1 MLRLTSLAFMSL
13 SASIAAL
20 AAEQVPVPEIG
31 PDQLSFSI
39 TNMDPSVDPGA
50 DFYRYAAGGW
60 LDRVER
66 PADRVSIDTFDFM
79 GRRLTAQM
87 QNLMADAGEK
97 SATAEN
103 GSPLQQV
110 GAFYNSYMDTAALDA
125 KGITPIETELAR
137 IDAIGGMDD
146 LASYL
151 GRYIT
156 VAGEVALV
164 GLVPSTDQADTTKMA
179 LFLVEGSL
187 IFNQENLYDAPP
199 GSEFDLA
206 LRANLK
212 QVLETAGYDADRA
225 KAVVDMIADLERE
238 LHSASLTPVEA
249 MDPANSYQPKS
260 LNELQAEILSLDF
273 GKMLAAVDVP
283 PPETIVLTQPRYL
296 AALEKTL
303 KDRPIGDIKD
313 YLKVKVINH
322 FKRYLG
328 TRFDE
333 TAREWNKIVY
343 GIDRLPPRSELV
355 QSALQSNLGHP
366 VSRLYVERHFTED
379 TKAKA
384 RDMVER
390 VHQTFQNRMQTA
402 DWLAPETKK
411 AALGKLEKLS
421 YKIGYPETWID
432 YSSVDIRADD
442 LVGNIMRLTAF
453 DAGRSYAKLGKP
465 AVSEDFSD
473 SRTTLPVI
481 INAGYSMSKNGFEVP
496 AAILQPAAFEADK
509 DAATYFCRIGAVLGH
524 EMTHGFDSR
533 GRLYDANGNLK
544 DWWKPEDAAAFEKE
558 AQKLI
563 EQASAY
569 EVLPGLKLN
578 GALSVGEN
586 MADVGGINFAYEALQ
601 DYLAE
606 HPEENVSID
615 GLTPAQRCFISWA
628 QFWAMKVTD
637 QAIRSVFMSNAHP
650 PGFYRATAALKHVDA
665 FYEAFDIR
673 EGDKEW
679 LPPERRVR
687 AW

>member
-1 MLRLTSLAFMSL
+1 MLRLTSLAFLSL
-13 SASIAAL
+13 SASVVAL
-20 AAEQVPVPEIG
+20 AADQVPVPEIG

-39 TNMDPSVDPGA
+39 TNMDPSVDPGT

-87 QNLMADAGEK
+87 QNLMADAGDK
-97 SATAEN
+97 AATAEQ

-110 GAFYNSYMDTAALDA
+110 GAFYKAYMDTATLDA
-125 KGITPIETELAR
+125 EGITPIKPELSR
-137 IDAIGGMDD
+137 IDALVSMDD
-146 LASYL
+146 LATYL

-164 GLVPSTDQADTTKMA
+164 GFVPSTDQADTTKMA

-199 GSEFDLA
+199 GSELDLA
-206 LRANLK
+206 LRANLR
-212 QVLETAGYDADRA
+212 QVLETAGYDAA
-225 KAVVDMIADLERE
+225 GAAAVVDMIADLERE
-238 LHSASLTPVEA
+238 LHSATLTPVEA
-249 MDPANSYQPKS
+249 MNPANSYQPKS
-260 LNELQAEILSLDF
+260 FKELQAQIPTLDLS
-273 GKMLAAVDVP
+273 KMLTAVDVAP
-283 PPETIVLTQPRYL
+283 PDTIVLTQPRYL
-296 AALEKTL
+296 AALEKML
-303 KDRPIGDIKD
+303 KDRPLEDIRD

-322 FKRYLG
+322 FKPYLG
-328 TRFDE
+328 TRFDAA
-333 TAREWNKIVY
+333 AREWNKIVY
-343 GIDRLPPRSELV
+343 GIDRLPPRAELV

-366 VSRLYVERHFTED
+366 VSRLYVERHFTEE
-379 TKAKA
+379 TKVKA

-390 VHQTFQNRMQTA
+390 VHQTFQNRMQTRN
-402 DWLAPETKK
+402 WLAPETKT
-411 AALGKLEKLS
+411 AALDKLEKLS
-421 YKIGYPETWID
+421 YKIGYPESWID
-432 YSSVDIRADD
+432 YASVDIRADD

-533 GRLYDANGNLK
+533 GRLYDAKGNLN
-544 DWWKPEDAAAFEKE
+544 DWWKPEDAVAFEKE

-563 EQASAY
+563 EQASSY

-601 DYLAE
+601 NYLAE

>member
-1 MLRLTSLAFMSL
+1 MLRLTSLALLSL
-13 SASIAAL
+13 SASIAAS
-20 AAEQVPVPEIG
+20 AADQVPVPDIG

-39 TNMDPSVDPGA
+39 TNMDPSVDPGT

-87 QNLMADAGEK
+87 QNLMAEAGEK
-97 SATAEN
+97 SATAEK

-110 GAFYNSYMDTAALDA
+110 GAFYNAYMDTPALDA
-125 KGITPIETELAR
+125 KGITPIEPELAR
-137 IDAIGGMDD
+137 IDAIASMDD
-146 LASYL
+146 LATYL

-156 VAGEVALV
+156 VVGEVALI
-164 GLVPSTDQADTTKMA
+164 GLVPSTDQADTTKMT

-199 GSEFDLA
+199 GSELDLA
-206 LRANLK
+206 LRGNLR
-212 QVLETAGYDADRA
+212 QVLETAGYDAERA
-225 KAVVDMIADLERE
+225 AAVVDMIADLERE
-238 LHSASLTPVEA
+238 LHSATLTPVEA
-249 MDPANSYQPKS
+249 MNPANSYQPKS
-260 LNELQAEILSLDF
+260 FADLQAEIPTLDLR
-273 GKMLAAVDVP
+273 KMLAAVDVAP
-283 PPETIVLTQPRYL
+283 PDRIVLTQPRYL
-296 AALEKTL
+296 AALEKML

-313 YLKVKVINH
+313 YLKVRVINH
-322 FKRYLG
+322 FKPYLG
-328 TRFDE
+328 TRFDA
-333 TAREWNKIVY
+333 TSKAWNRIVY
-343 GIDRLPPRSELV
+343 GIDRLPPRAELV

-390 VHQTFQNRMQTA
+390 VHQTFQNRMQTR

-411 AALGKLEKLS
+411 AALKKLEKLS

-432 YSSVDIRADD
+432 YGSVEIRADD

-453 DAGRSYAKLGKP
+453 DAGRTYAKLGKP

-533 GRLYDANGNLK
+533 GRLYDAKGNLN

-558 AQKLI
+558 AQKLV

-615 GLTPAQRCFISWA
+615 GLTPAQRCFISWT

-637 QAIRSVFMSNAHP
+637 QAIRTVFMSNAHP
-650 PGFYRATAALKHVDA
+650 PGFYRATAALNHVDA
-665 FYEAFDIR
+665 FYEAFDIS

>member
-1 MLRLTSLAFMSL
+1 MLRLTSLALLSL
-13 SASIAAL
+13 SASVAAS
-20 AAEQVPVPEIG
+20 AADQVPVPDIE

-39 TNMDPSVDPGA
+39 TNMDPSVDPGM

-87 QNLMADAGEK
+87 QNLMAEAGKK
-97 SATAEN
+97 SVTAEK

-110 GAFYNSYMDTAALDA
+110 GAFYNAYMDTPALDA
-125 KGITPIETELAR
+125 KGITPIEPELAR
-137 IDAIGGMDD
+137 IDAITGMDD
-146 LASYL
+146 LATYL

-156 VAGEVALV
+156 VAGEVALI

-187 IFNQENLYDAPP
+187 IFNQENLYDTPP
-199 GSEFDLA
+199 GSELDLA
-206 LRANLK
+206 LRANLR
-212 QVLETAGYDADRA
+212 QVLETAGYGAERA
-225 KAVVDMIADLERE
+225 AAVVDMIADLERE
-238 LHSASLTPVEA
+238 LHSATLTPVEA
-249 MDPANSYQPKS
+249 MNPANSYQPES
-260 LNELQAEILSLDF
+260 FADLQAEIPTLDL
-273 GKMLAAVDVP
+273 GKVLAAVDVAP
-283 PPETIVLTQPRYL
+283 PDRIVLTQPRYL
-296 AALEKTL
+296 AALEKML

-313 YLKVKVINH
+313 YLKVRVINH
-322 FKRYLG
+322 FKPYLG

-366 VSRLYVERHFTED
+366 LSRLYVERHFTED

-390 VHQTFQNRMQTA
+390 VHQTFQNRMQTR

-411 AALGKLEKLS
+411 AALEKLEKLS

-432 YSSVDIRADD
+432 YGSVEIRADD

-453 DAGRSYAKLGKP
+453 DAGRTYAKLGKP

-496 AAILQPAAFEADK
+496 AAILQPAAFEAEK

-533 GRLYDANGNLK
+533 GRLYDAKGNLN

-558 AQKLI
+558 AQKLV

-615 GLTPAQRCFISWA
+615 GLTPAQRCFISWT

-665 FYEAFDIR
+665 FYEAFDIS

>member
-1 MLRLTSLAFMSL
+1 MLRLTSLALLSL
-13 SASIAAL
+13 SASVTAL
-20 AAEQVPVPEIG
+20 AAGQVPVPDIG

-39 TNMDPSVDPGA
+39 TNMDPSVDPRT

-87 QNLMADAGEK
+87 QNLMAEAGEK
-97 SATAEN
+97 SVTAEK

-110 GAFYNSYMDTAALDA
+110 GAFYNAYMDTPALDA
-125 KGITPIETELAR
+125 KGITPIEPELAR
-137 IDAIGGMDD
+137 IDAIASMDD
-146 LASYL
+146 LATYL

-156 VAGEVALV
+156 VAGEVALI

-199 GSEFDLA
+199 GSELDLA
-206 LRANLK
+206 LRGNLR
-212 QVLETAGYDADRA
+212 QVLETAGYDAERA
-225 KAVVDMIADLERE
+225 AAVVDMIADLERE
-238 LHSASLTPVEA
+238 LHSATLTPVEA
-249 MDPANSYQPKS
+249 MNPANSYQPKS
-260 LNELQAEILSLDF
+260 FADIQAEIPTLDLSR
-273 GKMLAAVDVP
+273 MLAAVDVAP
-283 PPETIVLTQPRYL
+283 PDRIVLTQPRYL
-296 AALEKTL
+296 AALEKML

-313 YLKVKVINH
+313 YLKVRVINH
-322 FKRYLG
+322 FKPYLG
-328 TRFDE
+328 TRFDAA
-333 TAREWNKIVY
+333 AREWNKIVY

-390 VHQTFQNRMQTA
+390 VHQTFQNRMQTR
-402 DWLAPETKK
+402 DWLAPDTKK
-411 AALGKLEKLS
+411 AALEKLEKLS
-421 YKIGYPETWID
+421 YKIGYPESWID
-432 YSSVDIRADD
+432 YGSVEIRADD

-453 DAGRSYAKLGKP
+453 DAGRTYAKLGKP

-496 AAILQPAAFEADK
+496 AAILQPAAFEAEK

-533 GRLYDANGNLK
+533 GRLYDAKGNLN

-558 AQKLI
+558 AQKLV

-586 MADVGGINFAYEALQ
+586 MADVGGINFAYGALQ
-601 DYLAE
+601 DYIAE

-615 GLTPAQRCFISWA
+615 GLTPAQRCFISWT

-665 FYEAFDIR
+665 FYEAFDIS

-679 LPPERRVR
+679 LPPDRRVR

>member
-1 MLRLTSLAFMSL
+1 MLRLTSLAFLCL
-13 SASIAAL
+13 STSVAAQ
-20 AAEQVPVPEIG
+20 AADKTPVPEIG

-39 TNMDPSVDPGA
+39 TNMDPSVDPGT

-87 QNLMADAGEK
+87 QNLMAEAGEK
-97 SATAEN
+97 SVTAEK

-110 GAFYNSYMDTAALDA
+110 GAFYNAYMDTSALDA
-125 KGITPIETELAR
+125 KGITPIEPELAR
-137 IDAIGGMDD
+137 IDAITGMDD
-146 LASYL
+146 LATYL

-156 VAGEVALV
+156 VAGEVALI
-164 GLVPSTDQADTTKMA
+164 GLVPSTDQADTTKMT

-187 IFNQENLYDAPP
+187 IFKQENLYDAPP
-199 GSEFDLA
+199 GSELDLA
-206 LRANLK
+206 LRANLR
-212 QVLETAGYDADRA
+212 QVLETAGYDAARA
-225 KAVVDMIADLERE
+225 TAVVDMIAALERE
-238 LHSASLTPVEA
+238 LHSATLTPVEA
-249 MDPANSYQPKS
+249 MNPANSYQPKS
-260 LNELQAEILSLDF
+260 FKELQAQMPTLDLS
-273 GKMLAAVDVP
+273 KMLTAVDVAP
-283 PPETIVLTQPRYL
+283 PDTIVLTQPRYL
-296 AALEKTL
+296 AALEKML

-313 YLKVKVINH
+313 YLKVRVINH
-322 FKRYLG
+322 FKPYLG
-328 TRFDE
+328 TRFDA
-333 TAREWNKIVY
+333 TSKAWNRIVY

-366 VSRLYVERHFTED
+366 VSRLYVERHFTEE

-384 RDMVER
+384 QDMVER
-390 VHQTFQNRMQTA
+390 VHQTFQNRMQTR

-411 AALGKLEKLS
+411 AALEKLEKLS

-432 YSSVDIRADD
+432 YGSVDIRVDD
-442 LVGNIMRLTAF
+442 LVGNIMRLTAL
-453 DAGRSYAKLGKP
+453 DAGRSYAKLGQP

-496 AAILQPAAFEADK
+496 AAILQPAAFEAEK

-533 GRLYDANGNLK
+533 GRLYDAKGNLK

-563 EQASAY
+563 EQAGTY

-601 DYLAE
+601 DYIAE
-606 HPEENVSID
+606 HPEANVSID
-615 GLTPAQRCFISWA
+615 GLTPTQRCFISWA

-665 FYEAFDIR
+665 FYDAFDIR

-679 LPPERRVR
+679 LPPGRRVR

>member
-1 MLRLTSLAFMSL
+1 MLRLTSLALLYLPASVAA
-13 SASIAAL
+13 SAAD
-20 AAEQVPVPEIG
+20 QVSVPDIG

-39 TNMDPSVDPGA
+39 TNMDPSVDPGT

-87 QNLMADAGEK
+87 QNLMAEAGEK
-97 SATAEN
+97 SVTAEK

-110 GAFYNSYMDTAALDA
+110 GAFYNAYMDTAALDA
-125 KGITPIETELAR
+125 KGITPIEPEFAR
-137 IDAIGGMDD
+137 IDAIASMDD
-146 LASYL
+146 LATYL

-156 VAGEVALV
+156 VAGEVALI

-199 GSEFDLA
+199 GSELDLA
-206 LRANLK
+206 LRANLR
-212 QVLETAGYDADRA
+212 QVLETAGYGTERA
-225 KAVVDMIADLERE
+225 AAVVDMIADLERE
-238 LHSASLTPVEA
+238 LHSATLTPVEA
-249 MDPANSYQPKS
+249 MNPANSYQPES
-260 LNELQAEILSLDF
+260 FADLQAEIPTLDL
-273 GKMLAAVDVP
+273 GKVLAAVDVAP
-283 PPETIVLTQPRYL
+283 PDRIVLTQPRYL
-296 AALEKTL
+296 AALEKML

-322 FKRYLG
+322 FRPYLG
-328 TRFDE
+328 TRFDAA
-333 TAREWNKIVY
+333 AREWNKIVY

-390 VHQTFQNRMQTA
+390 VHQTFQHRMQTR
-402 DWLAPETKK
+402 DWLAPETRK
-411 AALGKLEKLS
+411 AALEKLEKLS
-421 YKIGYPETWID
+421 YKIGYPESWID
-432 YSSVDIRADD
+432 YGSVEIRADD

-453 DAGRSYAKLGKP
+453 DAGRTYAKLGKP

-533 GRLYDANGNLK
+533 GRLYDAKGNLN

-558 AQKLI
+558 AQKLV

-615 GLTPAQRCFISWA
+615 GLTSAQRCFISWT

-637 QAIRSVFMSNAHP
+637 QAIRTVFMSNAHP

-665 FYEAFDIR
+665 FYEAFDIG
-673 EGDKEW
+673 EDDKEW

>member
-1 MLRLTSLAFMSL
+1 M
-13 SASIAAL
+13 
-20 AAEQVPVPEIG
+20 
-31 PDQLSFSI
+31 
-39 TNMDPSVDPGA
+39 
-50 DFYRYAAGGW
+50 
-60 LDRVER
+60 
-66 PADRVSIDTFDFM
+66 
-79 GRRLTAQM
+79 
-87 QNLMADAGEK
+87 
-97 SATAEN
+97 
-103 GSPLQQV
+103 
-110 GAFYNSYMDTAALDA
+110 
-125 KGITPIETELAR
+125 
-137 IDAIGGMDD
+137 
-146 LASYL
+146 
-151 GRYIT
+151 
-156 VAGEVALV
+156 
-164 GLVPSTDQADTTKMA
+164 
-179 LFLVEGSL
+179 
-187 IFNQENLYDAPP
+187 
-199 GSEFDLA
+199 
-206 LRANLK
+206 
-212 QVLETAGYDADRA
+212 
-225 KAVVDMIADLERE
+225 
-238 LHSASLTPVEA
+238 
-249 MDPANSYQPKS
+249 
-260 LNELQAEILSLDF
+260 
-273 GKMLAAVDVP
+273 
-283 PPETIVLTQPRYL
+283 
-296 AALEKTL
+296 L

-322 FKRYLG
+322 FKPYLG
-328 TRFDE
+328 TRFDAA
-333 TAREWNKIVY
+333 ARKWNKIVY
-343 GIDRLPPRSELV
+343 GIDRLPPRAELV

-390 VHQTFQNRMQTA
+390 VHQTFQNRMQTR

-411 AALGKLEKLS
+411 AALEKLEQLS

-432 YSSVDIRADD
+432 YASVDIRADD

-533 GRLYDANGNLK
+533 GRLYDAKGNLN

-558 AQKLI
+558 AQKLV

-615 GLTPAQRCFISWA
+615 GLTPAQRCFISWT

-637 QAIRSVFMSNAHP
+637 QAIRTVFMSNAHP

-665 FYEAFDIR
+665 FYEAFDIS

>member
-1 MLRLTSLAFMSL
+1 MQRLTSLAFLYL
-13 SASIAAL
+13 SASACVL
-20 AAEQVPVPEIG
+20 AADKVPVPEIG
-31 PDQLSFSI
+31 PDQLSFSVS
-39 TNMDPSVDPGA
+39 NMDPSVDPGA

-60 LDRVER
+60 LDRAER

-87 QNLMADAGEK
+87 QNLMADAGDK
-97 SATAEN
+97 AATAKQ

-110 GAFYNSYMDTAALDA
+110 GAFYNSYMDTAALDE
-125 KGITPIETELAR
+125 KGMTPIEPELAR
-137 IDAIGGMDD
+137 IDAITGMDD
-146 LASYL
+146 LATYL

-164 GLVPSTDQADTTKMA
+164 GFVPSTDQADTTKMA

-187 IFNQENLYDAPP
+187 IFNQENLYDAPS
-199 GSEFDLA
+199 GSELDLA
-206 LRANLK
+206 LRANLR
-212 QVLETAGYDADRA
+212 QVLETAGYDEARA
-225 KAVVDMIADLERE
+225 VAMVDMIADLERE

-249 MDPANSYQPKS
+249 MNPANSYQPKS
-260 LNELQAEILSLDF
+260 LNELQAEIPSLDF
-273 GKMLAAVDVP
+273 GRMLAAVDVS

-296 AALEKTL
+296 SALEKML
-303 KDRPIGDIKD
+303 KNRPIGDIKD

-328 TRFDE
+328 TRFDA

-366 VSRLYVERHFTED
+366 VSRLYVERHFTGD

-390 VHQTFQNRMQTA
+390 VHQTFQNRMQTR

-453 DAGRSYAKLGKP
+453 DAGRSYSKLGKP

-533 GRLYDANGNLK
+533 GRLYDAKGNLK

-558 AQKLI
+558 AEKLI

-606 HPEENVSID
+606 HPDENVSID

>member
-1 MLRLTSLAFMSL
+1 MQRLTSLALLYL
-13 SASIAAL
+13 SASVAAL
-20 AAEQVPVPEIG
+20 AADKAPVPEIG

-39 TNMDPSVDPGA
+39 TNMDPSVDPGT

-66 PADRVSIDTFDFM
+66 PADRISIDTFDFM

-87 QNLMADAGEK
+87 KNLIADAGEQ
-97 SATAEN
+97 SATAEK

-110 GAFYNSYMDTAALDA
+110 GAFYNAYMDTAALDT
-125 KGITPIETELAR
+125 KGMTPIEPELAW
-137 IDAIGGMDD
+137 IDAITSMDD
-146 LASYL
+146 LATYL

-164 GLVPSTDQADTTKMA
+164 GLVPSTDQTDSTKMA

-187 IFNQENLYDAPP
+187 IFNQENLYGSPP
-199 GSEFDLA
+199 GSELDLA
-206 LRANLK
+206 LRGNLRT
-212 QVLETAGYDADRA
+212 VLEIAGYDAARA
-225 KAVVDMIADLERE
+225 AAVVDMIADLERE
-238 LHSASLTPVEA
+238 LHAASLTPVEA
-249 MDPANSYQPKS
+249 MNPANSYQPKS
-260 LNELQAEILSLDF
+260 FKDVQAEIPSLDF
-273 GKMLAAVDVP
+273 ARMLAAVDVAP
-283 PPETIVLTQPRYL
+283 PDTVVLTQPRYL
-296 AALEKTL
+296 AALAEVL
-303 KDRPIGDIKD
+303 KDRPIEDIRD

-322 FKRYLG
+322 FKPHLG
-328 TRFDE
+328 TRFDGP
-333 TAREWNKIVY
+333 AREWNRIVY
-343 GIDRLPPRSELV
+343 GIDRLPPREELV
-355 QSALQSNLGHP
+355 HSSLQSNLGHP
-366 VSRLYVERHFTED
+366 VSRLYVERHFSEE

-384 RDMVER
+384 TDMVER
-390 VHQTFQNRMQTA
+390 IHQTFQKRMQSL
-402 DWLAPETKK
+402 DWLTPETKT
-411 AALGKLEKLS
+411 AALDKLQKLS
-421 YKIGYPETWID
+421 YKIGYPENWID

-453 DAGRSYAKLGKP
+453 DAARSYAKLGKP
-465 AVSEDFSD
+465 VLREDFAD

-481 INAGYSMSKNGFEVP
+481 INAGYSMQNNGFEVP
-496 AAILQPAAFEADK
+496 AAILQPAAFDADK

-533 GRLYDANGNLK
+533 GRLYDAKGNLK
-544 DWWKPEDAAAFEKE
+544 DWWTPDDAHAFDKE

-563 EQASAY
+563 EQANAY
-569 EVLPGLKLN
+569 EVLPGLTLN

-586 MADVGGINFAYEALQ
+586 LADVGGINFAYEALQ

-606 HPEENVSID
+606 HPDENVSID
-615 GLTPAQRCFISWA
+615 GLTPAQRCFISWT
-628 QFWAMKVTD
+628 QFWAMKVSD

-679 LPPERRVR
+679 LPPVRRVR

>member
-1 MLRLTSLAFMSL
+1 M
-13 SASIAAL
+13 
-20 AAEQVPVPEIG
+20 PEIG
-31 PDQLSFSI
+31 PDQLSFSVS
-39 TNMDPSVDPGA
+39 NMDPSVDPGA

-87 QNLMADAGEK
+87 QNLMADAGDK
-97 SATAEN
+97 AATAKQ

-110 GAFYNSYMDTAALDA
+110 GAFYNSYMDTAALDE
-125 KGITPIETELAR
+125 KGMTPIEPELAR
-137 IDAIGGMDD
+137 IDAITGMDD
-146 LASYL
+146 LATYL

-164 GLVPSTDQADTTKMA
+164 GFVPSTDQADTTKMA

-187 IFNQENLYDAPP
+187 IFNQENLYDAPS
-199 GSEFDLA
+199 GSELDLA
-206 LRANLK
+206 LRANLR
-212 QVLETAGYDADRA
+212 QVLETAGYDEARA
-225 KAVVDMIADLERE
+225 VAVVDMIADLERE

-249 MDPANSYQPKS
+249 MNPANSYQPKS
-260 LNELQAEILSLDF
+260 LNELQAEIPSLDF
-273 GKMLAAVDVP
+273 GRMLAAVDVS

-296 AALEKTL
+296 SALEKML
-303 KDRPIGDIKD
+303 KNRPIGDIKD

-328 TRFDE
+328 TRFDA
-333 TAREWNKIVY
+333 TAQEWNKIVY

-390 VHQTFQNRMQTA
+390 VHQTFQNRMQTR

-453 DAGRSYAKLGKP
+453 DAGRSYSKLGKP

-533 GRLYDANGNLK
+533 GRLYDAKGNLK

-558 AQKLI
+558 AEKLI

-606 HPEENVSID
+606 HPDENVSID
-615 GLTPAQRCFISWA
+615 GLSPAQRCFISWT

-665 FYEAFDIR
+665 FYEAFDIG

-679 LPPERRVR
+679 LKPERRVR